1 MTGNPASASVLALAG
16 CLTCFGLPS
25 AAGTAHAQQVHPSG
39 ARPVES
45 TRPSTLRQFDFDIPA
60 QPLDLAL
67 DRYAAGSQRP
77 VLFPSELVVGRVS
90 APVRGRYL
98 PEAALN
104 LLLRG
109 TGLVAEK
116 GHGGPADAFVLS
128 QADASTFVAVPY
140 AGIDALVR
148 DTRFPALVQARIWR
162 ALCDDARTAPGA
174 YRGLLRFRLD
184 TDGRMQDVR
193 LLASTGSARRDIA
206 VVETLR
212 TVQVGR
218 PPSDMAQQPLTMLI
232 VPGDQPG
239 MPRCDMGAG

>member
-16 CLTCFGLPS
+16 CLTCLGLPS
-25 AAGTAHAQQVHPSG
+25 AAGTAHAQQAYPSG
-39 ARPVES
+39 ATPVES
-45 TRPSTLRQFDFDIPA
+45 TRPGTLRQFDFDIPA
-60 QPLDLAL
+60 QPLDVAL
-67 DRYAAGSQRP
+67 DRYAAASQRP

-98 PEAALN
+98 PEVALN
-104 LLLRG
+104 LLLQN
-109 TGLVAEK
+109 TGLTAEK
-116 GHGGPADAFVLS
+116 GHSGPADAFVLS
-128 QADASTFVAVPY
+128 QADASAFAAAPY

-148 DTRFPALVQARIWR
+148 DTRFPGMVQARIWR
-162 ALCDDARTAPGA
+162 ALCDNARTAPGA

-193 LLASTGSARRDIA
+193 LLASTGNARRDIA

-212 TVQVGR
+212 SVQVGP
-218 PPSDMAQQPLTMLI
+218 PPSDMVQQPLTMLI

-239 MPRCDMGAG
+239 MPRCDKGTG